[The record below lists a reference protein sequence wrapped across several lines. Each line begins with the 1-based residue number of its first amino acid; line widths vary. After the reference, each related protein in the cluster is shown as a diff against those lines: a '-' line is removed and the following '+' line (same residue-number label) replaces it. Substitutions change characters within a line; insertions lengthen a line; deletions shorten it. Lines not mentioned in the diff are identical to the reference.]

1 MQAQKNGSISK
12 SKYNY
17 EIGLYRIIL
26 VLLVMVG
33 HSALTTCVNYSM
45 VITDRNQYSLVVYI
59 LNLIYQFHMP
69 AFLILTGFLYRRNG
83 RFYNLKKSQQKLIK
97 FSVIV
102 VIVQNLTFLAELVKN
117 NDLQYIEIAGGTFD
131 KVIIY
136 MIDALLYQSHA
147 WYLQCYILCFIFQ
160 KIFQQLNNK
169 HWEEVLTVV
178 QLIVFFI
185 DCYNKYAN
193 AVNIPRI
200 VDIIMYN
207 MIWFYVGTLINKYEI
222 NKKLKC
228 QTLRIQIIAIIWV
241 LQVLLPKGVFHLL
254 QGLTGQ
260 FMLLYFVKYAIQN
273 CSQNNKNK
281 LYSKIKRLDQYSFI
295 GYIVGFIVCVW
306 YQALWIL
313 INLQGN
319 EVYWDSTSIVTYF
332 IGSLVVQFVLIYL
345 AKYIVDTIKVKN
357 RQKNI

>member
-1 MQAQKNGSISK
+1 MPRK
-12 SKYNY
+12 STMKKSNYNY

-26 VLLVMVG
+26 VLLVIIG
-33 HSALTTCVNYSM
+33 HSALTTCVNYSV
-45 VITDRNQYSLVVYI
+45 VITDRNQYDLVVYI
-59 LNLIYQFHMP
+59 FDLIYQFHMP
-69 AFLILTGFLYRRNG
+69 AFLMLTGFLYRRNG
-83 RFYNLKKSQQKLIK
+83 RFYSLKKYQQKLIK

-102 VIVQNLTFLAELVKN
+102 IIVQILTFLAELVKN
-117 NDLQYIEIAGGTFD
+117 NNLQYIAMTGRNFD
-131 KVIIY
+131 KIIIY

-147 WYLQCYILCFIFQ
+147 WYLQCYILCFLFQ
-160 KIFQQLNNK
+160 KIFEKLNNN
-169 HWEEVLTVV
+169 HWEEILAVV
-178 QLIVFFI
+178 QVIIFFI

-193 AVNIPRI
+193 AVNLPRI

-207 MIWFYVGTLINKYEI
+207 IVWFYVGTLIDKYSI
-222 NKKLKC
+222 HRKLRC
-228 QTLRIQIIAIIWV
+228 QTLQIQMISIVWIA
-241 LQVLLPKGVFHLL
+241 QVFLPKGIFHLL

-281 LYSKIKRLDQYSFI
+281 IYSKIKRLDQYSFI

-313 INLQGN
+313 INLQDN

-332 IGSLVVQFVLIYL
+332 IGQLVAQFGLIYL
-345 AKYIVDTIKVKN
+345 SKFILDNAELKISDQS
-357 RQKNI
+357 R